1 MTQRQP
7 DVSQITLLPLLGILA
22 TANVTLDSL
31 VGGLQDHFP
40 ELLDNPA
47 HAVDSREAHH
57 NARIAIALAQA
68 LQAVVSRICAH
79 ELEIVDPCEDAYF

>member
-1 MTQRQP
+1 MMQRQP
-7 DVSQITLLPLLGILA
+7 DINDITLLPLLGILA

-40 ELLDNPA
+40 ETLDTPA
-47 HAVDSREAHH
+47 NGVDLRELDH

-68 LQAVVSRICAH
+68 LKAVVSRICDH
-79 ELEIVDPCEDAYF
+79 ELEIIDPSEDYF

>member
-7 DVSQITLLPLLGILA
+7 DVDHITMLPLLGILA

-40 ELLDNPA
+40 ETLDTPT
-47 HAVDSREAHH
+47 HDVDSREIDH
-57 NARIAIALAQA
+57 NARIAITLAQA
-68 LQAVVSRICAH
+68 LNVVVSRICAH
-79 ELEIVDPCEDAYF
+79 ELEIVDPSEDYF